1 MTHQLHQNLNRSI
14 LNWFPNNKQISSNP
28 PIFHNGKV
36 TPDFKEKTNRFNSC
50 TTVPTFNVLSDINF
64 NVITRLNSFSIS
76 EKDTL
81 PIIKSLDLNLSDGWD
96 NTLMKMMQMCGESL
110 ALALKIIFE
119 AALNEGA
126 FPYDWK

>member
-1 MTHQLHQNLNRSI
+1 M
-14 LNWFPNNKQISSNP
+14 
-28 PIFHNGKV
+28 
-36 TPDFKEKTNRFNSC
+36 
-50 TTVPTFNVLSDINF
+50 PTFSVLSDINF

-81 PIIKSLDLNLSDGWD
+81 PVIKSLDLNLSDGWD
-96 NTLMKMMQMCGESL
+96 NTLMKMMQMWGESL

>member
-14 LNWFPNNKQISSNP
+14 LNWFPNNKKISSNP

-50 TTVPTFNVLSDINF
+50 TTVPTFSVLSDINF

-76 EKDTL
+76 EKDT

-96 NTLMKMMQMCGESL
+96 NTLTKMMQMCGESL